1 MKVILKVNLYRKVCV
16 IFSNYLGYHLCLIAS
31 TFKLLPS
38 LFCSYCYISKY
49 NIEFYYFLMY

>member
-16 IFSNYLGYHLCLIAS
+16 IFSCLRYHICPIAS

-38 LFCSYCYISKY
+38 PFFLSIAISLNTIY
-49 NIEFYYFLMY
+49 NSIIS